1 MYDIYFYV
9 CKAEFSLLYNKLH
22 CSGGIP
28 LGRFGTECVPRRVK
42 TSRQD
47 GPSAE
52 MVKLRQ
58 LRLPQT
64 GYSLKVVIYSLADVS
79 NLDTLYKRE
88 SILSYSAWEPI
99 QNQRRWSGLLLR
111 YDYLSVLIP
120 ALINSVPLSGNE
132 GNVCFESCITPML
145 LAALRAIAYNETH
158 HKQ

>member
-1 MYDIYFYV
+1 MYDIFLV
-9 CKAEFSLLYNKLH
+9 CKAEFNLLYNKLH
-22 CSGGIP
+22 CPGGIP
-28 LGRFGTECVPRRVK
+28 LGPFGMECVPRRVK

-64 GYSLKVVIYSLADVS
+64 GYSLKVVICSLAGVS

-99 QNQRRWSGLLLR
+99 QNQRRWSGLR
-111 YDYLSVLIP
+111 M
-120 ALINSVPLSGNE
+120 A
-132 GNVCFESCITPML
+132 
-145 LAALRAIAYNETH
+145 RAR
-158 HKQ
+158 